1 LDLGR
6 PGQWLAPGASIVG
19 LILLALVT
27 VTLLQGGVPFI
38 GSKANGGNGNGPAVT
53 PAPSNVVVVPDVV
66 TFKGSIVY
74 AKTGNIWVQTGKQA
88 RQLTTAGTD
97 SMPSWAPDGQTI
109 FFVRTVDGMGVWPS
123 GGADRRYEMTIPSV
137 MRIKADGSA
146 DPVQVLSGLV
156 NRGARTWHAWIRQP
170 VLSPDGTTLAMVSDR
185 PDPLQSDVVLQFY
198 DLTTKRGRTPNLSE
212 VAPLGHQDPA
222 WRADGKQLLYVRN
235 GRQGVRG
242 APIIFRLDTATSKA
256 AALTGPGYLEPT
268 FSRDGRFVAATKTTA
283 FGNDVVILD
292 AAGGRE
298 LLRVTTDGASWAPVW
313 SPLGDS
319 IAFLHIQGQ
328 IVDLQLA
335 TLEGSAPN
343 WTVKSITALT
353 EVSGLDGSSRPGW
366 FVPPDQLPTPSA
378 APISSAP
385 APSASGSAAAQ

>member
-1 LDLGR
+1 
-6 PGQWLAPGASIVG
+6 
-19 LILLALVT
+19 
-27 VTLLQGGVPFI
+27 
-38 GSKANGGNGNGPAVT
+38 
-53 PAPSNVVVVPDVV
+53 
-66 TFKGSIVY
+66 VY

-97 SMPSWAPDGQTI
+97 SMPSWAPDGQSI
-109 FFVRTVDGMGVWPS
+109 FFIRTVDGMGVWPS

-198 DLTTKRGRTPNLSE
+198 DLTSKRSKVPAVTE
-212 VAPLGHQDPA
+212 EAPLGHQDPA
-222 WRADGKQLLYVRN
+222 WRPDGKVLLYVRN
-235 GRQGVRG
+235 GREGVRG
-242 APIIFRLDTATSKA
+242 APIIFRLDVATSKS

-268 FSRDGRFVAATKTTA
+268 FSRDGRYIAATKTTA

-292 AAGGRE
+292 ASSGRE

-328 IVDLQLA
+328 IVDLQRA
-335 TLEGSAPN
+335 TLDGAAPN

-366 FVPPDQLPTPSA
+366 FVPPDQLPTPSV
-378 APISSAP
+378 APTSSAP
-385 APSASGSAAAQ
+385 VPSPSGSAAAQ